1 MLTRNML
8 TKIHENS
15 VAKFGKMLSFCYHLE
30 THYFMRVI
38 HRHHMCCDILIG
50 SKSLVLF
57 GENVIIL
64 LSLLSITKKTRNMH
78 VGAFF

>member
-1 MLTRNML
+1 MN
-8 TKIHENS
+8 IPSPNS
-15 VAKFGKMLSFCYHLE
+15 AKMLSFCYHLVD
-30 THYFMRVI
+30 HYFMHI
-38 HRHHMCCDILIG
+38 KYSHHTCCNKMIVQN
-50 SKSLVLF
+50 SLVKF